1 MHNVILKK
9 YYFINK
15 FNINNIDKLEKNT
28 IIIYRNYRKKKVTSD
43 IIKLKKYCKI
53 KGIKLYISNNIK
65 LAMKMDVAGAYIPS
79 FNKDFRHLSFKF
91 KKNFKIIGSAHNIK
105 EINIKKKQGCS
116 LIFLSRLFKTHYK
129 NKKSYLGIVRF
140 NLLTRF
146 INISLS
152 PLGGINLNNLNKL
165 RNVNCENLGLS
176 SVIINRLVEIQKKL
190 K

>member
-79 FNKDFRHLSFKF
+79 FNKDFRHLSFTF

-105 EINIKKKQGCS
+105 EMRLKEKQCVEY
-116 LIFLSRLFKTHYK
+116 IFISSLFKNNK
-129 NKKSYLGIVRF
+129 NFLGFNKFNNLKKMTEKKI
-140 NLLTRF
+140 
-146 INISLS
+146 IA
-152 PLGGINLNNLNKL
+152 LGGVSKSNLKQVKL
-165 RNVNCENLGLS
+165 LS
-176 SVIINRLVEIQKKL
+176 CSGFSGIRYFE
-190 K
+190 

>member
-105 EINIKKKQGCS
+105 EIRLKEKQCVEYIFISSLFKNNKNFLGFNKFNNLKKMTKKK
-116 LIFLSRLFKTHYK
+116 I
-129 NKKSYLGIVRF
+129 IA
-140 NLLTRF
+140 
-146 INISLS
+146 
-152 PLGGINLNNLNKL
+152 LGGVSKSNLKQVKL
-165 RNVNCENLGLS
+165 LS
-176 SVIINRLVEIQKKL
+176 CSGFSGIRYFE
-190 K
+190 

>member
-105 EINIKKKQGCS
+105 EIRLKEKQCVEY
-116 LIFLSRLFKTHYK
+116 IFISSLFKINK
-129 NKKSYLGIVRF
+129 NFLGFNKFNNLKKMTEKKI
-140 NLLTRF
+140 
-146 INISLS
+146 IA
-152 PLGGINLNNLNKL
+152 LGGVSKSNLKQVKL
-165 RNVNCENLGLS
+165 LS
-176 SVIINRLVEIQKKL
+176 CSGFSGISYFE
-190 K
+190 

>member
-28 IIIYRNYRKKKVTSD
+28 IIIYRNYRKKKVTSN

-105 EINIKKKQGCS
+105 EIRLKEKQCVEY
-116 LIFLSRLFKTHYK
+116 IFISSLFKINK
-129 NKKSYLGIVRF
+129 NFLGFNKFNNLKKMTEKKI
-140 NLLTRF
+140 
-146 INISLS
+146 IA
-152 PLGGINLNNLNKL
+152 LGGVSKSNLKQVKL
-165 RNVNCENLGLS
+165 LS
-176 SVIINRLVEIQKKL
+176 CSGFSGIRYFE
-190 K
+190 

>member
-28 IIIYRNYRKKKVTSD
+28 IIIYRNYKKKKVTND
-43 IIKLKKYCKI
+43 VIKLKKYCKV

-65 LAMKMDVAGAYIPS
+65 LAMKMNVAGVYIPS

-105 EINIKKKQGCS
+105 EIRLKEKQCVEYIFVSSLFKNNKNYLGFNKFNNLKKLTKKK
-116 LIFLSRLFKTHYK
+116 I
-129 NKKSYLGIVRF
+129 IA
-140 NLLTRF
+140 
-146 INISLS
+146 
-152 PLGGINLNNLNKL
+152 LGGVSKSNLKQIKL
-165 RNVNCENLGLS
+165 LS
-176 SVIINRLVEIQKKL
+176 CSGFSGIRYFE
-190 K
+190 

>member
-28 IIIYRNYRKKKVTSD
+28 IIIYRNYKKKKVTSD

-79 FNKDFRHLSFKF
+79 FNKDFRHLSFTF

-105 EINIKKKQGCS
+105 EMRLKEKQCVEYIFISSLFKNNKNFLGFNKFNNLKKLTKKK
-116 LIFLSRLFKTHYK
+116 I
-129 NKKSYLGIVRF
+129 IA
-140 NLLTRF
+140 
-146 INISLS
+146 
-152 PLGGINLNNLNKL
+152 LGGVSKSNLKQIKL
-165 RNVNCENLGLS
+165 LS
-176 SVIINRLVEIQKKL
+176 CSGFSGIRYFE
-190 K
+190 

>member
-105 EINIKKKQGCS
+105 EIRLKEKQCVEY
-116 LIFLSRLFKTHYK
+116 IFLSSLFKINK
-129 NKKSYLGIVRF
+129 NFLGFNKFNNLKKMTEKKI
-140 NLLTRF
+140 
-146 INISLS
+146 IA
-152 PLGGINLNNLNKL
+152 LGGVSKSNLKQVKL
-165 RNVNCENLGLS
+165 LS
-176 SVIINRLVEIQKKL
+176 CSGFSGIRYFE
-190 K
+190 

>member
-79 FNKDFRHLSFKF
+79 FNKDFRHLSFTF

-105 EINIKKKQGCS
+105 EIRLKEKQCVEY
-116 LIFLSRLFKTHYK
+116 IFLSSLFKINK
-129 NKKSYLGIVRF
+129 NFLGFNKFNNLKKMTKKKI
-140 NLLTRF
+140 
-146 INISLS
+146 IA
-152 PLGGINLNNLNKL
+152 LGGVSKSNLKQVKL
-165 RNVNCENLGLS
+165 LS
-176 SVIINRLVEIQKKL
+176 CSGFSGIRYFE
-190 K
+190 

>member
-105 EINIKKKQGCS
+105 EIRLKEKQCVEY
-116 LIFLSRLFKTHYK
+116 IFLSSLFKINK
-129 NKKSYLGIVRF
+129 NYLGF
-140 NLLTRF
+140 NKFNNLKKLTKKK
-146 INISLS
+146 IIA
-152 PLGGINLNNLNKL
+152 LGGVSKSNLKQIKL
-165 RNVNCENLGLS
+165 LS
-176 SVIINRLVEIQKKL
+176 CSGFSGIRYFE
-190 K
+190 

>member
-28 IIIYRNYRKKKVTSD
+28 IIIYRNYKKKKVTND
-43 IIKLKKYCKI
+43 VIKLKKYCKV

-65 LAMKMDVAGAYIPS
+65 LAMKMNVAGVYIPS

-105 EINIKKKQGCS
+105 EMRLKEKQCVEYIFISSLFKNNKNYLGFNKFNNLKKLTKKK
-116 LIFLSRLFKTHYK
+116 I
-129 NKKSYLGIVRF
+129 IA
-140 NLLTRF
+140 
-146 INISLS
+146 
-152 PLGGINLNNLNKL
+152 LGGVSKSNLKQVKLLNCSGFSGI
-165 RNVNCENLGLS
+165 RYFE
-176 SVIINRLVEIQKKL
+176 
-190 K
+190 

>member
-65 LAMKMDVAGAYIPS
+65 LAMKMNVAGAYIPS

-105 EINIKKKQGCS
+105 EIRLKEKQSVEYIFISSLFKNNKNYLGFNKFNNLKKLTKKK
-116 LIFLSRLFKTHYK
+116 I
-129 NKKSYLGIVRF
+129 IA
-140 NLLTRF
+140 
-146 INISLS
+146 
-152 PLGGINLNNLNKL
+152 LGGVSKSNLKQIKL
-165 RNVNCENLGLS
+165 LS
-176 SVIINRLVEIQKKL
+176 CSGFSGIRYFE
-190 K
+190 

>member
-105 EINIKKKQGCS
+105 EIRLKEKQCVEY
-116 LIFLSRLFKTHYK
+116 IFISSLFKINK
-129 NKKSYLGIVRF
+129 NFLGF
-140 NLLTRF
+140 NKF
-146 INISLS
+146 
-152 PLGGINLNNLNKL
+152 NNLKKMTEKKNNCSGRCFKIKL
-165 RNVNCENLGLS
+165 ETS
-176 SVIINRLVEIQKKL
+176 
-190 K
+190 

>member
-105 EINIKKKQGCS
+105 EIRLKEKQCVEYIFISSLFKINKNFLGFNKFNNLKKMTKKK
-116 LIFLSRLFKTHYK
+116 I
-129 NKKSYLGIVRF
+129 IA
-140 NLLTRF
+140 
-146 INISLS
+146 
-152 PLGGINLNNLNKL
+152 LGGVSKSNLKQVKL
-165 RNVNCENLGLS
+165 LS
-176 SVIINRLVEIQKKL
+176 CSGFSGIRYFE
-190 K
+190 

>member
-65 LAMKMDVAGAYIPS
+65 LAMKMNVAGVYIPS

-105 EINIKKKQGCS
+105 EIRLKEKQCVEYIFVSSLFKNNKNYLGFNKFNNLKKLTKKK
-116 LIFLSRLFKTHYK
+116 I
-129 NKKSYLGIVRF
+129 IA
-140 NLLTRF
+140 
-146 INISLS
+146 
-152 PLGGINLNNLNKL
+152 LGGVSKSNLKQIKL
-165 RNVNCENLGLS
+165 LS
-176 SVIINRLVEIQKKL
+176 CSGFSGIRYFE
-190 K
+190 

>member
-79 FNKDFRHLSFKF
+79 FNKDFRHLSFTF

-105 EINIKKKQGCS
+105 EMRLKEKQCVEYIFISSLFKNNKNFLGFNKFNNLKKMTKKK
-116 LIFLSRLFKTHYK
+116 I
-129 NKKSYLGIVRF
+129 IA
-140 NLLTRF
+140 
-146 INISLS
+146 
-152 PLGGINLNNLNKL
+152 LGGVSKSNLKQVKL
-165 RNVNCENLGLS
+165 LS
-176 SVIINRLVEIQKKL
+176 CSGFSGIRYFE
-190 K
+190 

>member
-105 EINIKKKQGCS
+105 EIRLKEKQCVEY
-116 LIFLSRLFKTHYK
+116 IFISSLFKINK
-129 NKKSYLGIVRF
+129 NFLGFNKFNNLKKMTEKKI
-140 NLLTRF
+140 
-146 INISLS
+146 IA
-152 PLGGINLNNLNKL
+152 LGGVSKSNLKQVKL
-165 RNVNCENLGLS
+165 LS
-176 SVIINRLVEIQKKL
+176 CSGFSGIRYFE
-190 K
+190 